1 MAAVMSAPPNLA
13 ELSREALEAQVA
25 GLRGQR
31 AELKLLVAALRD
43 ENARLKGLKPRPVI
57 KPSGME
63 KATGPKSGER
73 PRGRPPRAGPR

>member
-1 MAAVMSAPPNLA
+1 MSAPPNLA

-25 GLRGQR
+25 GLRGDV

-57 KPSGME
+57 KPGF
-63 KATGPKSGER
+63 AVTGHM
-73 PRGRPPRAGPR
+73 RASAVSVGC